1 VIKLPNLHNLE
12 LWKLEFYGGLF
23 NGNFSG
29 AYEWPQNSK
38 YACVKKCEK
47 HFLTGYRDIYTI
59 HLRDT

>member
-47 HFLTGYRDIYTI
+47 HFLTGYRDI
-59 HLRDT
+59 